1 MALNNLILIFFLLI
15 FCYYF
20 SSFLVKIINNSK
32 SDLFLDKDY
41 KKPQAFHER
50 STYRIGGVVLFVNF
64 SLVTFYLYFVEQ
76 IFFVEFFT
84 FSTFFFLLGIVDD
97 VKINIPPKFRLLI
110 MIIMLLFL
118 INFNDLYIEKT
129 GLEVLNYLLK
139 MDIFSLIFVCL
150 CFLFIINGSN
160 LIDGFNGL
168 LGIHSFII
176 LSVLFCINYISGN
189 YDLAIFLIF
198 INFLVLI
205 FLKFNFPKSK
215 IFLGDS
221 GSYLVGSLI
230 AVATIKTSILNPSIS
245 PFFFCIILF
254 YLFFEVFFS
263 FLRKIL
269 VAKQSPL
276 LPDNFHLHMNLYK
289 FLYKKNKNKLISNYK
304 VSIYINIIYLIL
316 ITPGIIFM
324 PDGIFCRYYFLL
336 LLVIYVFL
344 YKTVKAKL

>member
-118 INFNDLYIEKT
+118 INFNDLYIE
-129 GLEVLNYLLK
+129 
-139 MDIFSLIFVCL
+139 
-150 CFLFIINGSN
+150 
-160 LIDGFNGL
+160 
-168 LGIHSFII
+168 
-176 LSVLFCINYISGN
+176 
-189 YDLAIFLIF
+189 
-198 INFLVLI
+198 
-205 FLKFNFPKSK
+205 
-215 IFLGDS
+215 
-221 GSYLVGSLI
+221 
-230 AVATIKTSILNPSIS
+230 
-245 PFFFCIILF
+245 
-254 YLFFEVFFS
+254 
-263 FLRKIL
+263 
-269 VAKQSPL
+269 
-276 LPDNFHLHMNLYK
+276 
-289 FLYKKNKNKLISNYK
+289 
-304 VSIYINIIYLIL
+304 
-316 ITPGIIFM
+316 
-324 PDGIFCRYYFLL
+324 
-336 LLVIYVFL
+336 
-344 YKTVKAKL
+344 